1 MSTSGAFKAL
11 VVSCA
16 ALLAR
21 VLRGLRV
28 LRAAIR
34 FYGLYIYFGGKG
46 LALTLLRL
54 ALRTFIL
61 AIKKAARG
69 VGRPWRSLLNCKAI

>member
-1 MSTSGAFKAL
+1 MSTAGAFKAL

-16 ALLAR
+16 ALLA
-21 VLRGLRV
+21 RV

-54 ALRTFIL
+54 ALRAFIL

>member
-1 MSTSGAFKAL
+1 MSTAGAFKAL

-21 VLRGLRV
+21 VLRF
-28 LRAAIR
+28 AIR

-54 ALRTFIL
+54 ALRAFIL